1 MSLMAK
7 QAKPAKKSSK
17 PAKKKPAAKAKAK
30 PVAARAKPKARPA
43 AKAPARPALPR
54 AKWFDDAS
62 SAPVIE
68 EQARRLTTFMTALA
82 DGKVEAH
89 EVKEQEQRLVAA
101 MKEADAALDNAA
113 HAKVTQL
120 LCELT
125 AYDLMNMLYALEQ
138 ARPKTTFH
146 G

>member
-1 MSLMAK
+1 MAK
-7 QAKPAKKSSK
+7 KAKPAKKVSK
-17 PAKKKPAAKAKAK
+17 PAKKAPAAKAKPAAAKAKPKAKPAAKAAPK
-30 PVAARAKPKARPA
+30 PSI
-43 AKAPARPALPR
+43 PR

-62 SAPVIE
+62 SLPLIE
-68 EQARRLTTFMTALA
+68 EQARRLTTFMAALA

-89 EVKEQEQRLVAA
+89 EVQEQEQRLVTA
-101 MKEADAALDNAA
+101 MKEAEAVLDDAG

-125 AYDLMNMLYALEQ
+125 AYDLMNMLYAMEQ
-138 ARPKTTFH
+138 ARPKTTFQ